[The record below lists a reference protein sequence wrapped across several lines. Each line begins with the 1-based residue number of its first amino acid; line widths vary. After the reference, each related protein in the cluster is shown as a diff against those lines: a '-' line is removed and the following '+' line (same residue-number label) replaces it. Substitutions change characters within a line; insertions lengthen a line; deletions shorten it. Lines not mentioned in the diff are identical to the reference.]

1 MRRGRTQK
9 FFRGRIVLLT
19 SIGFDFQFRSVC
31 ADSGPDS
38 QRVPPF
44 WCHRLNDREASVVDE
59 IDGRLVGGLV
69 VLVAV
74 ADARSF
80 GRAAE
85 RLGMTQSG
93 VSRAIAKLE
102 ARLGARLLDRT
113 SRAVTLTDEGRSL
126 YEQVVP
132 HLAGIGEAAAETS
145 RSRNSVRGRLRVNVD
160 PLFSRSVLS
169 PKLSEFLLC
178 NPMMELRLETRDR
191 IGDLVSDG
199 FDMAIR
205 FGEPSPSA
213 LISRRLLDARILT
226 VASPAYIAR
235 HGKPQHPNDLASE
248 AHQCI
253 RAIDTATGR
262 PFEWE
267 FWRGNKVVSVA
278 VNGRLTVTDAGTK
291 LGTCLAG
298 FGIAQVIDLGLEQ
311 HLSTGTLVNLFP
323 DWSEEQYPLYVYYV
337 SRNYVPA
344 KVRKFIDFVIASL
357 NREGGTPSASE
368 PRETSVDAS
377 ELSVA
382 RI

>member
-1 MRRGRTQK
+1 MDQ
-9 FFRGRIVLLT
+9 
-19 SIGFDFQFRSVC
+19 
-31 ADSGPDS
+31 
-38 QRVPPF
+38 
-44 WCHRLNDREASVVDE
+44 
-59 IDGRLVGGLV
+59 IDGRFVGGLV

-80 GRAAE
+80 VRAAG

-93 VSRAIAKLE
+93 VSRAIARLE
-102 ARLGARLLDRT
+102 ARLGTRLVDRT
-113 SRAVTLTDEGRSL
+113 SRAVTLTDEGRDL
-126 YEQVVP
+126 YERVVR

-145 RSRNSVRGRLRVNVD
+145 RSRSFVRGRLRVNVD
-160 PLFSRSVLS
+160 PLFSRMVLA
-169 PKLSEFLLC
+169 PQLSEFLIG

-199 FDMAIR
+199 FDLAIR

-226 VASPAYIAR
+226 VASPAYIGR
-235 HGKPQHPNDLASE
+235 HGMPMHPNDLASE

-267 FWRGNKVVSVA
+267 FRQGNEMVSVP

-311 HLSTGTLVNLFP
+311 HLSAGSLVNLFP
-323 DWSEEQYPLYVYYV
+323 SWSDERFPLYVYYV
-337 SRNYVPA
+337 SRNYMPA
-344 KVRKFIDFVIASL
+344 KVRRFIDFALASL
-357 NREGGTPSASE
+357 RREPGTLS
-368 PRETSVDAS
+368 DAK
-377 ELSVA
+377 LDRPDPSVA
-382 RI
+382 SI

>member
-1 MRRGRTQK
+1 M
-9 FFRGRIVLLT
+9 
-19 SIGFDFQFRSVC
+19 
-31 ADSGPDS
+31 
-38 QRVPPF
+38 
-44 WCHRLNDREASVVDE
+44 DE

-74 ADARSF
+74 ADAGSF

-93 VSRAIAKLE
+93 ASRAIAKLE

-113 SRAVTLTDEGRSL
+113 SRAVNLTDEGRDL
-126 YEQVVP
+126 YERVVQ
-132 HLAGIGEAAAETS
+132 HLAGIGEAAAETA
-145 RSRNSVRGRLRVNVD
+145 RSRNSARGLLRVNVD
-160 PLFSRSVLS
+160 PLFSRMVLS

-199 FDMAIR
+199 FDLAIR
-205 FGEPSPSA
+205 FGEPTPSA
-213 LISRRLLDARILT
+213 LICRRLLDARILT
-226 VASPAYIAR
+226 VASPCYIAR
-235 HGKPQHPNDLASE
+235 HGKPLHPDDLASE

-253 RAIDTATGR
+253 RAIDTASGR

-267 FWRGNKVVSVA
+267 FWRGNEMVSVA
-278 VNGRLTVTDAGTK
+278 VNGRLTVTDSGTK
-291 LGTCLAG
+291 LGACLAG

-311 HLSTGTLVNLFP
+311 HLCAGTLVNLFP
-323 DWSEEQYPLYVYYV
+323 DWPDERFPLYVYYV

-344 KVRKFIDFVIASL
+344 KVRRFIDFVAASL
-357 NREGGTPSASE
+357 HREVGTPSGSE
-368 PRETSVDAS
+368 PRQESVDGS

-382 RI
+382 RV